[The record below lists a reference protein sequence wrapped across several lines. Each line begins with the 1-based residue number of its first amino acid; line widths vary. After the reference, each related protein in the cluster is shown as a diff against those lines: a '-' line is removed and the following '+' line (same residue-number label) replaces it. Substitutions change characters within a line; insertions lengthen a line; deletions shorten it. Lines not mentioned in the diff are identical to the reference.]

1 MLDGQTQLTAMFGA
15 PERKAPQPPAPVV
28 TPPGSRSK
36 RKWAPANAIPPLAL
50 PPLKS
55 PKKAV
60 PPGWMRYGLAP
71 ALRRCDECGDDVV
84 GVNRADIC
92 RGKRG
97 CQALVC
103 DACYVQSRRGQLRA
117 IAPRRVA
124 IIWSPRRLVDGV
136 QAALDLRRAARDPAR
151 HAVEQMNGHDVASM
165 AHKLRFH
172 IGTPPPRRPHD
183 DARPRRLRR
192 GGPRRRGVVVGPRL
206 RAVPRPP
213 RGAPRRVRGHA
224 VSHSPGG
231 VSELP
236 SDPLLRH
243 KLPTV

>member
-117 IAPRRVA
+117 IAPRLRRSVESGA
-124 IIWSPRRLVDGV
+124 ADGKWSPSA
-136 QAALDLRRAARDPAR
+136 QHRRARPVPTPY
-151 HAVEQMNGHDVASM
+151 HV
-165 AHKLRFH
+165 LR
-172 IGTPPPRRPHD
+172 T
-183 DARPRRLRR
+183 A
-192 GGPRRRGVVVGPRL
+192 
-206 RAVPRPP
+206 
-213 RGAPRRVRGHA
+213 
-224 VSHSPGG
+224 
-231 VSELP
+231 
-236 SDPLLRH
+236 
-243 KLPTV
+243 

>member
-15 PERKAPQPPAPVV
+15 PERLSKDPRPAPAPVV

-36 RKWAPANAIPPLAL
+36 RKWAPANAVPPLSLPPLA
-50 PPLKS
+50 KT

-103 DACYVQSRRGQLRA
+103 DACHVQSRRGQLRA
-117 IAPRRVA
+117 IALRRVA
-124 IIWSPRRLVDGV
+124 IISSRRRRADGV
-136 QAALDLRRAARDPAR
+136 QASIPRRRLASATPSQRRAAATSSSMRASSTSTGRRAASASRASPASR
-151 HAVEQMNGHDVASM
+151 RASTSS
-165 AHKLRFH
+165 R
-172 IGTPPPRRPHD
+172 TRR
-183 DARPRRLRR
+183 
-192 GGPRRRGVVVGPRL
+192 
-206 RAVPRPP
+206 VPRPA
-213 RGAPRRVRGHA
+213 R
-224 VSHSPGG
+224 
-231 VSELP
+231 SE
-236 SDPLLRH
+236 
-243 KLPTV
+243 

>member
-15 PERKAPQPPAPVV
+15 PERLSKDPRPAPAPVV

-36 RKWAPANAIPPLAL
+36 RKWAPANAVPPLSLPPLA
-50 PPLKS
+50 KT

-117 IAPRRVA
+117 IAPRLRDALTTTRGRDVFVEA
-124 IIWSPRRLVDGV
+124 GLVDEHWSSGRV
-136 QAALDLRRAARDPAR
+136 CEPCLARLEARLDEFEDTPCPTPRA
-151 HAVEQMNGHDVASM
+151 E
-165 AHKLRFH
+165 
-172 IGTPPPRRPHD
+172 
-183 DARPRRLRR
+183 
-192 GGPRRRGVVVGPRL
+192 
-206 RAVPRPP
+206 
-213 RGAPRRVRGHA
+213 
-224 VSHSPGG
+224 
-231 VSELP
+231 
-236 SDPLLRH
+236 
-243 KLPTV
+243 

>member
-15 PERKAPQPPAPVV
+15 PERLSKDPRPAPAPVV

-36 RKWAPANAIPPLAL
+36 RKWAPANAIPPLSL
-50 PPLKS
+50 PPLAKT

-103 DACYVQSRRGQLRA
+103 DACHVQSRRGQLRA
-117 IAPRRVA
+117 IALRRVA
-124 IIWSPRRLVDGV
+124 IISSRRRLVDGV

-151 HAVEQMNGHDVASM
+151 HAVEQMNGHDAASM
-165 AHKLRFH
+165 AYKL
-172 IGTPPPRRPHD
+172 
-183 DARPRRLRR
+183 
-192 GGPRRRGVVVGPRL
+192 
-206 RAVPRPP
+206 
-213 RGAPRRVRGHA
+213 
-224 VSHSPGG
+224 
-231 VSELP
+231 
-236 SDPLLRH
+236 
-243 KLPTV
+243 

>member
-1 MLDGQTQLTAMFGA
+1 MLDGPTQLTAMFGA

-103 DACYVQSRRGQLRA
+103 DACHVQSRRGQLRA
-117 IAPRRVA
+117 IALRRVA
-124 IIWSPRRLVDGV
+124 IISSRRRLVDGV
-136 QAALDLRRAARDPAR
+136 QAPLDLRRAARDPAR
-151 HAVEQMNGHDVASM
+151 HAVEQMT
-165 AHKLRFH
+165 
-172 IGTPPPRRPHD
+172 GTTSRRWCTSFD
-183 DARPRRLRR
+183 STQA
-192 GGPRRRGVVVGPRL
+192 PRL
-206 RAVPRPP
+206 RDALTTTRGRDVFVEAGLVDEEWSSGRVCEPCLARLEARLDEFEDTPCPTPR
-213 RGAPRRVRGHA
+213 A
-224 VSHSPGG
+224 
-231 VSELP
+231 E
-236 SDPLLRH
+236 
-243 KLPTV
+243 

>member
-15 PERKAPQPPAPVV
+15 PERKAPPPAPVV

-71 ALRRCDECGDDVV
+71 ALRRCDKCGDDVV
-84 GVNRADIC
+84 GANRADIC

-103 DACYVQSRRGQLRA
+103 DACYV
-117 IAPRRVA
+117 
-124 IIWSPRRLVDGV
+124 
-136 QAALDLRRAARDPAR
+136 
-151 HAVEQMNGHDVASM
+151 
-165 AHKLRFH
+165 
-172 IGTPPPRRPHD
+172 
-183 DARPRRLRR
+183 
-192 GGPRRRGVVVGPRL
+192 
-206 RAVPRPP
+206 
-213 RGAPRRVRGHA
+213 
-224 VSHSPGG
+224 
-231 VSELP
+231 
-236 SDPLLRH
+236 
-243 KLPTV
+243 

>member
-84 GVNRADIC
+84 GAFRRPNVLVTTTRRWRAGVNRADIC

-103 DACYVQSRRGQLRA
+103 DACHVQSRRGQLRA
-117 IAPRRVA
+117 IHTA
-124 IIWSPRRLVDGV
+124 
-136 QAALDLRRAARDPAR
+136 
-151 HAVEQMNGHDVASM
+151 
-165 AHKLRFH
+165 
-172 IGTPPPRRPHD
+172 
-183 DARPRRLRR
+183 
-192 GGPRRRGVVVGPRL
+192 PRL
-206 RAVPRPP
+206 RDALTTTRGRDVFVEAGLVDEEWSSGRVCEPCLARLEARLDEFEDTPCPTPR
-213 RGAPRRVRGHA
+213 A
-224 VSHSPGG
+224 
-231 VSELP
+231 E
-236 SDPLLRH
+236 
-243 KLPTV
+243 